1 MIKKVLKSK
10 GGIVLI
16 AVTYKEIDRKGTV
29 YLPYKDYSKAKA
41 EALKLYKEGYLNV
54 KVVKIGKDII
64 YTRGDIIWGNLINA
78 KNALIGVLKLENG

>member
-1 MIKKVLKSK
+1 M
-10 GGIVLI
+10 I

-54 KVVKIGKDII
+54 KVVKIEEKILYIPGEI
-64 YTRGDIIWGNLINA
+64 
-78 KNALIGVLKLENG
+78 